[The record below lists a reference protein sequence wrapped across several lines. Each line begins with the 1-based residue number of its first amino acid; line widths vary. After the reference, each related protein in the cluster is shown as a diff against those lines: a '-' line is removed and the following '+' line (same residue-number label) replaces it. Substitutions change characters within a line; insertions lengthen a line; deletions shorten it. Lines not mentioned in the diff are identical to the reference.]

1 MSERKNNYSIRKL
14 TIGVASV
21 LIGISFFGIKA
32 DTVQAETSNSNES
45 ISQESEQTNANT
57 SESAQDETITIKPAT
72 TERQNA
78 DKSHVAETKLTAV
91 SPSNSTTSNVQEDR
105 TDPAA
110 NRDKIGKEAPSASAT
125 FGKNSTL
132 TIDHGQLDEKQKTA
146 KLTMNSANFQ
156 AGDTYTITIPKKG
169 GLSLGTTDVAVLAPV
184 FGKTTFT
191 ETIDYYKIED
201 HFINGGTITQNINLH
216 YDQNINPLASMTNTI
231 TVDTTG
237 SAEKHASLKVI
248 AIGKEPELSADLVH
262 VPQPIING
270 QEFTTR
276 PALTLGTPLKDF
288 NQVDLN
294 LALDKNYKLTNI
306 TLNDEDQSL
315 VLTPDQL
322 TIDANNVA
330 HIVLNEEQITSLLKG
345 QSNHFNFKITG
356 HFDIPA
362 SDFVNKKYH
371 AKFLDKDK
379 STISGTI
386 VNVTTKPS
394 HIGTIT
400 GTGVDDLTIYPTVK
414 DIDWAA
420 TVNYLTEYTAHD
432 KDNPGKDTS
441 GVMVVDGKTSSTTD
455 MHYFTLSNQST
466 LDITDAN
473 LTVDLPDGY
482 NVPATLTLSENT
494 IYQDQDPD
502 NINFIVSYVDG
513 TSAVIT
519 PDPIGNTLTFHVTP
533 NKKTRSLNVRI
544 AQWNPDVEY
553 DLSSKHGT
561 YSKTYA
567 NGQPVLVGDLLTTK
581 TTLSSPSFNGEV
593 MMPMTT
599 VIDRLVN
606 KVKEGTFTAVY
617 PFLPNQTSTVPGE
630 KNAGSLTYETCVSA
644 NGHPMLKHPITYIMV
659 PDNAEVADL
668 SKVTVKY
675 SGAYV
680 DYQPLLT
687 PKSVSVITVDGHRFI
702 KCDCSNYDL
711 LEDGLN
717 VTVPYSNAPDVQNST
732 KPTVFFTVADNLKNG
747 NLNDPD
753 HTVAQALKGLV
764 QKEKIDTSKVVYNG
778 SKAGY
783 PGSWIINT
791 VEGMSSA
798 TMVSGNTS
806 GISTLATQDVHGI
819 NPDQMKIYGSIINA
833 TNNQVANA
841 YQIIN
846 IPDSQDMVSQF
857 TPTMSGQASLIDAVN
872 GTDLSSAGELLYSTA
887 LTDLN
892 NAQAAAADGHWL
904 TADQITN
911 WSEVK
916 SVMLKFD
923 SKALPGRTS
932 ARVEIPLVDKDIYQ
946 HVGKSIS
953 VSSAIFS
960 ENKASSN
967 SNLPN
972 LTILPGKPAS
982 AKLTVTGQAKVNV
995 KVHYKDDQGND
1006 HYVDLPDQA
1015 KTYHE
1020 GQDIIMKPEDFMTKN
1035 SDLTDADRIL
1045 LPAGIVINWAARP
1058 TIQNSDAQ
1066 YAAGYQNG
1074 TAAFDHAV
1082 APDFDGDTLIYE
1094 GAFAKPV
1101 TDTHKVTRTIKF
1113 VDQNGKPIY
1122 PDVAQHS
1129 IEFTRSGFEDPF
1141 THKIAWAAI
1150 PGSDILPQYQVP
1162 KIDGYTP
1169 DKSQVAQ
1176 ATVKYGDP
1184 DSAITVTYK
1193 ANPQVIKVN
1202 FIDDTTGET
1211 LNSKPLYG
1219 VSDADANYNTK
1230 ADINN
1235 YEKQHYVLVRDSS
1248 DGQDLIF
1255 DHDDQATQSYDVH
1268 FTHATNP
1275 DSRQDTVTRTITYT
1289 GAGNKTPSAVTQS
1302 VHFTQA
1308 GTKDLV
1314 TGKTKWN
1321 DVADQN
1327 FASVGTPEVAGY
1339 TPDKSQVA
1347 QATVK
1352 YGDPDSAITVT
1363 YKANPQ
1369 VIKVNFIDDT
1379 TGETLNSKPLYGV
1392 SDADANYNTK
1402 ADINNYEK
1410 QHYVLVRDSS
1420 DGQDLIFDHDD
1431 QATQSYD
1438 VHFTH
1443 ATNPDSRQDTV
1454 TRTITYT
1461 GAGNKTPSAVTQS
1474 VHFTQA
1480 GTKDLVTGKTK
1491 WNDVADQNFASV
1503 GTPEVAG
1510 YTPDKSQVAQATVKF
1525 GDKDTT
1531 VTVTYAAD
1539 KQQAKLRFYDD
1550 TAKKFIDAAPVLDA
1564 SGKTDGQVGFT
1575 IPNSYDFSKYNF
1587 VNVTKG
1593 ADPEST
1599 DQLAGADLSAVQYGK
1614 YDTDD
1619 KKDQVFVAH
1628 FTHKIKAINEKV
1640 TVNETIHYVYE
1651 DGSKAHDDYQATPLV
1666 FTKTGTKDLVT
1677 GEEKATWTKSQKFAE
1692 IASPEIPGYTP
1703 DQAVVPAVEVAH
1715 GDNDVVRMVTYSKN
1729 IEPQEPTTPT
1739 DNPVT
1744 PKAPEEP
1751 QQPATPDDN
1760 PDVVRPHSDNSPQKK
1775 QDSKQTNKTTEVNK
1789 TVKRSS
1795 TVKPKA
1801 TATTKRNGTKVQLAT
1816 KDASKQ
1822 SNPKAVVNSTSTTVV
1837 NNKGEKKAETLP
1849 QTGEKDNKL
1858 GILGLLTLSLAS
1870 LFGFSEKKK
1879 KED

>member
-1 MSERKNNYSIRKL
+1 MRERKNHYSIRKL

-32 DTVQAETSNSNES
+32 DTVQAETSNSSES
-45 ISQESEQTNANT
+45 ISQESKPEEKIQQDKT
-57 SESAQDETITIKPAT
+57 SESAQDEPSAT
-72 TERQNA
+72 RERQNA
-78 DKSHVAETKLTAV
+78 DG
-91 SPSNSTTSNVQEDR
+91 PSNSTTSNVQEDR

-146 KLTMNSANFQ
+146 KLTMNSADFQ

-169 GLSLGTTDVAVLAPV
+169 GLSLGKTDVAVLAPV

-216 YDQNINPLASMTNTI
+216 YDKNINPLASMTNTI

-288 NQVDLN
+288 NQVNLN

-306 TLNDEDQSL
+306 TLNDEDRSL

-420 TVNYLTEYTAHD
+420 TVNYLKEYTAHD

-494 IYQDQDPD
+494 IYQDQDQDPD

-519 PDPIGNTLTFHVTP
+519 PDQFGNTLTFHVTP
-533 NKKTRSLNVRI
+533 NKKIRSLNVRI

-599 VIDRLVN
+599 VFDRLVN

-630 KNAGSLTYETCVSA
+630 KNAGSLTYETCVSGY
-644 NGHPMLKHPITYIMV
+644 GHPMLKHPITYIMV

-687 PKSVSVITVDGHRFI
+687 PKSVSVITVDGHRFVKI
-702 KCDCSNYDL
+702 DCSNYDL

-732 KPTVFFTVADNLKNG
+732 KPSVFFTVADNLKNG
-747 NLNDPD
+747 NLNEPD

-764 QKEKIDTSKVVYNG
+764 QKEKIDTSKAVYNRSIG
-778 SKAGY
+778 VYS
-783 PGSWIINT
+783 GSWIINT

-806 GISTLATQDVHGI
+806 GISTSATQDVHGV

-846 IPDSQDMVSQF
+846 IPDRQDKVSQF

-911 WSEVK
+911 WSKVK

-923 SKALPGRTS
+923 SKALPGKTS

-995 KVHYKDDQGND
+995 KVHYKDDQGNN

-1020 GQDIIMKPEDFMTKN
+1020 GQDIMKPEDFMTKN

-1045 LPAGIVINWAARP
+1045 LPAGIVINWAAGP

-1074 TAAFDHAV
+1074 TAAFDQTV

-1113 VDQNGKPIY
+1113 VDQNGKQIY

-1150 PGSDILPQYQVP
+1150 PGSDILPQYQVL
-1162 KIDGYTP
+1162 KKDGYTP
-1169 DKSQVAQ
+1169 DKSQVAK
-1176 ATVKYGDP
+1176 ATVKFGDP

-1193 ANPQVIKVN
+1193 ANSQVIKVN

-1211 LNSKPLYG
+1211 LDSKSLDG

-1230 ADINN
+1230 VDINN
-1235 YEKQHYVLVRDSS
+1235 YEKQHYVLVSDSS
-1248 DGQDLIF
+1248 DGKDLIF

-1268 FTHATNP
+1268 FTHDTNP

-1327 FASVGTPEVAGY
+1327 FASVGTPEVSGY

-1347 QATVK
+1347 QA
-1352 YGDPDSAITVT
+1352 A
-1363 YKANPQ
+1363 
-1369 VIKVNFIDDT
+1369 
-1379 TGETLNSKPLYGV
+1379 
-1392 SDADANYNTK
+1392 
-1402 ADINNYEK
+1402 
-1410 QHYVLVRDSS
+1410 
-1420 DGQDLIFDHDD
+1420 
-1431 QATQSYD
+1431 
-1438 VHFTH
+1438 
-1443 ATNPDSRQDTV
+1443 
-1454 TRTITYT
+1454 
-1461 GAGNKTPSAVTQS
+1461 
-1474 VHFTQA
+1474 
-1480 GTKDLVTGKTK
+1480 
-1491 WNDVADQNFASV
+1491 
-1503 GTPEVAG
+1503 
-1510 YTPDKSQVAQATVKF
+1510 VKF

-1539 KQQAKLRFYDD
+1539 KQQAKLHFYDD

-1619 KKDQVFVAH
+1619 KNDQVFVAH

-1666 FTKTGTKDLVT
+1666 FTKIGTKDLVT

-1692 IASPEIPGYTP
+1692 VASPEIPGYTP

-1715 GDNDVVRMVTYSKN
+1715 GDNDVVRTVTYSKN

-1744 PKAPEEP
+1744 PTDIPDNPVTPKAPEEP

-1760 PDVVRPHSDNSPQKK
+1760 LDVVRPHSDNSPQKK

-1837 NNKGEKKAETLP
+1837 NNKGENKAETLP

>member
-1 MSERKNNYSIRKL
+1 MRERKNHYSIRKL

-72 TERQNA
+72 TERQDA
-78 DKSHVAETKLTAV
+78 DKPLVVEAKAAKTDLNSNSLYAARTVKQDSESKVKTPVTETQETELTAD

-105 TDPAA
+105 TDAAA

-146 KLTMNSANFQ
+146 KLTMNSADFQ

-237 SAEKHASLKVI
+237 SAEKHASLKVT

-306 TLNDEDQSL
+306 TLNDEDRSL

-441 GVMVVDGKTSSTTD
+441 GVMVVDGKASSTTD

-494 IYQDQDPD
+494 IYQDQDQDPD

-519 PDPIGNTLTFHVTP
+519 PDQFGNTLTFHVTP
-533 NKKTRSLNVRI
+533 NKKIRSLNVRI

-567 NGQPVLVGDLLTTK
+567 NGKPVLVGDLLTTK

-606 KVKEGTFTAVY
+606 KVKESTFTAVY

-630 KNAGSLTYETCVSA
+630 KNAGSLTYETCVSN

-687 PKSVSVITVDGHRFI
+687 PKSVSVITVDGHRFVKI
-702 KCDCSNYDL
+702 DCSNYDL

-732 KPTVFFTVADNLKNG
+732 KPSVFFTVADNLKNRK
-747 NLNDPD
+747 LNEPD

-778 SKAGY
+778 SKAWY

-846 IPDSQDMVSQF
+846 IPDRRDKVSQF

-911 WSEVK
+911 WSKVK

-923 SKALPGRTS
+923 SKALPARTS

-1074 TAAFDHAV
+1074 TAAFDHTV

-1150 PGSDILPQYQVP
+1150 PGNDILPQYPVP

-1169 DKSQVAQ
+1169 DQ
-1176 ATVKYGDP
+1176 AVVP
-1184 DSAITVTYK
+1184 
-1193 ANPQVIKVN
+1193 
-1202 FIDDTTGET
+1202 
-1211 LNSKPLYG
+1211 
-1219 VSDADANYNTK
+1219 
-1230 ADINN
+1230 
-1235 YEKQHYVLVRDSS
+1235 
-1248 DGQDLIF
+1248 
-1255 DHDDQATQSYDVH
+1255 
-1268 FTHATNP
+1268 
-1275 DSRQDTVTRTITYT
+1275 
-1289 GAGNKTPSAVTQS
+1289 AV
-1302 VHFTQA
+1302 
-1308 GTKDLV
+1308 
-1314 TGKTKWN
+1314 
-1321 DVADQN
+1321 
-1327 FASVGTPEVAGY
+1327 EVA
-1339 TPDKSQVA
+1339 
-1347 QATVK
+1347 
-1352 YGDPDSAITVT
+1352 
-1363 YKANPQ
+1363 
-1369 VIKVNFIDDT
+1369 
-1379 TGETLNSKPLYGV
+1379 
-1392 SDADANYNTK
+1392 
-1402 ADINNYEK
+1402 
-1410 QHYVLVRDSS
+1410 H
-1420 DGQDLIFDHDD
+1420 
-1431 QATQSYD
+1431 
-1438 VHFTH
+1438 
-1443 ATNPDSRQDTV
+1443 
-1454 TRTITYT
+1454 
-1461 GAGNKTPSAVTQS
+1461 
-1474 VHFTQA
+1474 
-1480 GTKDLVTGKTK
+1480 
-1491 WNDVADQNFASV
+1491 
-1503 GTPEVAG
+1503 
-1510 YTPDKSQVAQATVKF
+1510 

-1539 KQQAKLRFYDD
+1539 KQQAKLHFYDD

-1599 DQLAGADLSAVQYGK
+1599 DQLAGADLSAVQYGR

-1619 KKDQVFVAH
+1619 KKDQFFVAH

-1692 IASPEIPGYTP
+1692 VASPEIPGYTP

-1715 GDNDVVRMVTYSKN
+1715 GDNDVVRTVTYSKN

-1739 DNPVT
+1739 DNPDTPTDIPDNPVT

-1760 PDVVRPHSDNSPQKK
+1760 LDVVRPHSDNSPQKK

-1795 TVKPKA
+1795 IVKPKA

>member
-1 MSERKNNYSIRKL
+1 MRERKNHYSIRKL

-32 DTVQAETSNSNES
+32 DTVQAETGNSNES
-45 ISQESEQTNANT
+45 ISQESEQTKTNANT
-57 SESAQDETITIKPAT
+57 SKSAQDETITPAT

-78 DKSHVAETKLTAV
+78 GKSHVVEAETELTAD

-146 KLTMNSANFQ
+146 KLTMNSADFQ

-169 GLSLGTTDVAVLAPV
+169 GLSLGKTDVAVLAPV

-216 YDQNINPLASMTNTI
+216 YDKNINPLASMTNTI

-262 VPQPIING
+262 VPQTIING

-379 STISGTI
+379 STISGTM

-441 GVMVVDGKTSSTTD
+441 GVMVVDGKASSTTD

-494 IYQDQDPD
+494 IYQDQDPNPD

-519 PDPIGNTLTFHVTP
+519 PDQFGNTLTFHVTP
-533 NKKTRSLNVRI
+533 NKKIRSLNVRI

-593 MMPMTT
+593 MMPMKT
-599 VIDRLVN
+599 VFDRLVN
-606 KVKEGTFTAVY
+606 KVMEGTFTAVY
-617 PFLPNQTSTVPGE
+617 PAHQTSTVPGE
-630 KNAGSLTYETCVSA
+630 KNAGTMTYETCVSDF
-644 NGHPMLKHPITYIMV
+644 GHPMLKHPITYIMV

-687 PKSVSVITVDGHRFI
+687 PKSVSVITVDGHRFVKI
-702 KCDCSNYDL
+702 DCSNYDL

-732 KPTVFFTVADNLKNG
+732 KPSVFFTVADNLKNDNLKNG

-778 SKAGY
+778 SKAWY

-806 GISTLATQDVHGI
+806 GISTSATQDVHGV

-846 IPDSQDMVSQF
+846 IPDSQDKVSQF

-887 LTDLN
+887 LTDLD

-904 TADQITN
+904 TADQITD

-923 SKALPGRTS
+923 SKALPAKTS
-932 ARVEIPLVDKDIYQ
+932 ARVEIPLVDKYIYE

-972 LTILPGKPAS
+972 LTILPGEPAS
-982 AKLTVTGQAKVNV
+982 AKLTVIGQAKVNV
-995 KVHYKDDQGND
+995 KVHYKDDQGNN

-1020 GQDIIMKPEDFMTKN
+1020 GQDIMKPEDFMTKN

-1045 LPAGIVINWAARP
+1045 LPAGIVINWAAGP

-1074 TAAFDHAV
+1074 TAAFDQTV

-1101 TDTHKVTRTIKF
+1101 TDKHKVTRTIKF
-1113 VDQNGKPIY
+1113 VDQNGKQIH

-1150 PGSDILPQYQVP
+1150 PGSYTLPSYQDQVP
-1162 KIDGYTP
+1162 KKDGYTP
-1169 DKSQVAQ
+1169 DTSQVAQ
-1176 ATVKYGDP
+1176 ATVKYGD
-1184 DSAITVTYK
+1184 
-1193 ANPQVIKVN
+1193 
-1202 FIDDTTGET
+1202 
-1211 LNSKPLYG
+1211 
-1219 VSDADANYNTK
+1219 
-1230 ADINN
+1230 
-1235 YEKQHYVLVRDSS
+1235 
-1248 DGQDLIF
+1248 
-1255 DHDDQATQSYDVH
+1255 
-1268 FTHATNP
+1268 
-1275 DSRQDTVTRTITYT
+1275 
-1289 GAGNKTPSAVTQS
+1289 
-1302 VHFTQA
+1302 
-1308 GTKDLV
+1308 
-1314 TGKTKWN
+1314 
-1321 DVADQN
+1321 
-1327 FASVGTPEVAGY
+1327 
-1339 TPDKSQVA
+1339 
-1347 QATVK
+1347 
-1352 YGDPDSAITVT
+1352 
-1363 YKANPQ
+1363 
-1369 VIKVNFIDDT
+1369 
-1379 TGETLNSKPLYGV
+1379 
-1392 SDADANYNTK
+1392 
-1402 ADINNYEK
+1402 
-1410 QHYVLVRDSS
+1410 
-1420 DGQDLIFDHDD
+1420 
-1431 QATQSYD
+1431 
-1438 VHFTH
+1438 
-1443 ATNPDSRQDTV
+1443 
-1454 TRTITYT
+1454 
-1461 GAGNKTPSAVTQS
+1461 
-1474 VHFTQA
+1474 
-1480 GTKDLVTGKTK
+1480 
-1491 WNDVADQNFASV
+1491 
-1503 GTPEVAG
+1503 
-1510 YTPDKSQVAQATVKF
+1510 
-1525 GDKDTT
+1525 KDTT
-1531 VTVTYAAD
+1531 VTVTYVAD

-1564 SGKTDGQVGFT
+1564 SGKTDAQVGFT

-1651 DGSKAHDDYQATPLV
+1651 DGSKAHDNYQATSLV

-1692 IASPEIPGYTP
+1692 VASPEIPGYTP

-1715 GDNDVVRMVTYSKN
+1715 GDNDVVRTVTYSKN

-1837 NNKGEKKAETLP
+1837 NNKGETKAETLP

>member
-1 MSERKNNYSIRKL
+1 MRERKNHYSIRKL

-32 DTVQAETSNSNES
+32 DTVQAETSNSSES
-45 ISQESEQTNANT
+45 ISQESKPEEKIQQDKT
-57 SESAQDETITIKPAT
+57 SESAQDEPSAT
-72 TERQNA
+72 RERQNA
-78 DKSHVAETKLTAV
+78 DG
-91 SPSNSTTSNVQEDR
+91 PSNSTTSNVQEDR

-146 KLTMNSANFQ
+146 KLTMNSADFQ

-169 GLSLGTTDVAVLAPV
+169 GLSLGKTDVAVLAPV

-216 YDQNINPLASMTNTI
+216 YDKNINPLASMTNTI

-306 TLNDEDQSL
+306 TLNDEDRSL

-494 IYQDQDPD
+494 IYQDQDQDPD

-519 PDPIGNTLTFHVTP
+519 PDQFGNTLTFHVTP
-533 NKKTRSLNVRI
+533 NKKIRSLNVRI

-630 KNAGSLTYETCVSA
+630 KNAGSLTYETCVSGY
-644 NGHPMLKHPITYIMV
+644 GHPMLKHPITYIMV

-687 PKSVSVITVDGHRFI
+687 PKSVSVITVDGHRFVKI
-702 KCDCSNYDL
+702 DCSNYDL

-732 KPTVFFTVADNLKNG
+732 KPSVFFTVADNLKNG
-747 NLNDPD
+747 KLNEPD

-778 SKAGY
+778 SKASKAWY

-833 TNNQVANA
+833 TNNQIANA

-846 IPDSQDMVSQF
+846 IPDRQDKVSQF

-911 WSEVK
+911 WSKVK

-923 SKALPGRTS
+923 SKALPGKTS

-995 KVHYKDDQGND
+995 KVHYKDDQGNN

-1020 GQDIIMKPEDFMTKN
+1020 GQDIMKPEDFMTKN

-1045 LPAGIVINWAARP
+1045 LPAGIVINWAAGP

-1074 TAAFDHAV
+1074 TAAFDQTV

-1113 VDQNGKPIY
+1113 VDQNGKQIY

-1150 PGSDILPQYQVP
+1150 PGSDILPQYQVL
-1162 KIDGYTP
+1162 KKDGYTP
-1169 DKSQVAQ
+1169 DKSQVAK
-1176 ATVKYGDP
+1176 ATVKFGDP

-1193 ANPQVIKVN
+1193 ANSQVIKVN

-1211 LNSKPLYG
+1211 LDSKSLDG

-1230 ADINN
+1230 VDINN
-1235 YEKQHYVLVRDSS
+1235 YEKQHYVLVSDSS
-1248 DGQDLIF
+1248 DGKDLIF

-1268 FTHATNP
+1268 FTHDTNP

-1327 FASVGTPEVAGY
+1327 FASVGTPEVSGY

-1347 QATVK
+1347 QA
-1352 YGDPDSAITVT
+1352 A
-1363 YKANPQ
+1363 
-1369 VIKVNFIDDT
+1369 
-1379 TGETLNSKPLYGV
+1379 
-1392 SDADANYNTK
+1392 
-1402 ADINNYEK
+1402 
-1410 QHYVLVRDSS
+1410 
-1420 DGQDLIFDHDD
+1420 
-1431 QATQSYD
+1431 
-1438 VHFTH
+1438 
-1443 ATNPDSRQDTV
+1443 
-1454 TRTITYT
+1454 
-1461 GAGNKTPSAVTQS
+1461 
-1474 VHFTQA
+1474 
-1480 GTKDLVTGKTK
+1480 
-1491 WNDVADQNFASV
+1491 
-1503 GTPEVAG
+1503 
-1510 YTPDKSQVAQATVKF
+1510 VKF

-1539 KQQAKLRFYDD
+1539 KQQAKLHFYDD

-1619 KKDQVFVAH
+1619 KNDQVFVAH

-1666 FTKTGTKDLVT
+1666 FTKIGTKDLVT

-1692 IASPEIPGYTP
+1692 VASPEIPGYTP

-1715 GDNDVVRMVTYSKN
+1715 GDNDVVRTVTYSKN

-1744 PKAPEEP
+1744 PTDIPDNPVTPKAPEEP

-1760 PDVVRPHSDNSPQKK
+1760 LDVVRPHSDNSPQKK

>member
-1 MSERKNNYSIRKL
+1 MRERKNHYSIRKL

-32 DTVQAETSNSNES
+32 DTVQAETSNSSES
-45 ISQESEQTNANT
+45 ISQESKPEEKIQQDKT
-57 SESAQDETITIKPAT
+57 SESAQDESSAT
-72 TERQNA
+72 RERQNA
-78 DKSHVAETKLTAV
+78 DG
-91 SPSNSTTSNVQEDR
+91 PSNSTTSNVQEDR

-132 TIDHGQLDEKQKTA
+132 TIDHGQLDEKQNTA
-146 KLTMNSANFQ
+146 KLTMNSADFQ

-184 FGKTTFT
+184 FGKTTLT

-216 YDQNINPLASMTNTI
+216 YDKNINPLASMTNTI

-248 AIGKEPELSADLVH
+248 AIGKEPELSTDLVH
-262 VPQPIING
+262 VPQTIING

-379 STISGTI
+379 STISGTM

-420 TVNYLTEYTAHD
+420 TVDYLTEYTAHD

-494 IYQDQDPD
+494 IYQDQRPD

-519 PDPIGNTLTFHVTP
+519 PDQFGNTLTFHVTP
-533 NKKTRSLNVRI
+533 NKKIRSLNVRI

-630 KNAGSLTYETCVSA
+630 KNAGSLTYETCVSD

-680 DYQPLLT
+680 PYQPLLT
-687 PKSVSVITVDGHRFI
+687 PKSVSVITVDGHRFVKI
-702 KCDCSNYDL
+702 DCSNYDL

-732 KPTVFFTVADNLKNG
+732 KPSVFFTVADNLKNG
-747 NLNDPD
+747 NLNEPDD

-846 IPDSQDMVSQF
+846 IPDSQDKVSQF

-904 TADQITN
+904 TADHITN
-911 WSEVK
+911 WSKVK

-923 SKALPGRTS
+923 SKALPAKTS

-972 LTILPGKPAS
+972 LTILPGEPAS

-1015 KTYHE
+1015 KTYPE
-1020 GQDIIMKPEDFMTKN
+1020 GQDIMKPEDFMTKN

-1045 LPAGIVINWAARP
+1045 LPAGIVINWAAEP
-1058 TIQNSDAQ
+1058 TIQNS
-1066 YAAGYQNG
+1066 
-1074 TAAFDHAV
+1074 AAFDQTV

-1101 TDTHKVTRTIKF
+1101 TDTRKVTRTIKF
-1113 VDQNGKPIY
+1113 VDQNGKQIY

-1150 PGSDILPQYQVP
+1150 PGSDTLPSTLPSYQVL
-1162 KIDGYTP
+1162 KKDGYTP
-1169 DKSQVAQ
+1169 DKSQVEQ
-1176 ATVKYGDP
+1176 ATVKFGDP
-1184 DSAITVTYK
+1184 DSSITVTYK
-1193 ANPQVIKVN
+1193 ANAQVIKVN
-1202 FIDDTTGET
+1202 FIDDTTGKT
-1211 LNSKPLYG
+1211 LDSKSLDG

-1230 ADINN
+1230 VDINN
-1235 YEKQHYVLVRDSS
+1235 YEKQHYVLVSDSS
-1248 DGQDLIF
+1248 DGKDLIF

-1268 FTHATNP
+1268 FTHDTNP

-1327 FASVGTPEVAGY
+1327 FASVGTPEVSGY

-1347 QATVK
+1347 QA
-1352 YGDPDSAITVT
+1352 A
-1363 YKANPQ
+1363 
-1369 VIKVNFIDDT
+1369 
-1379 TGETLNSKPLYGV
+1379 
-1392 SDADANYNTK
+1392 
-1402 ADINNYEK
+1402 
-1410 QHYVLVRDSS
+1410 
-1420 DGQDLIFDHDD
+1420 
-1431 QATQSYD
+1431 
-1438 VHFTH
+1438 
-1443 ATNPDSRQDTV
+1443 
-1454 TRTITYT
+1454 
-1461 GAGNKTPSAVTQS
+1461 
-1474 VHFTQA
+1474 
-1480 GTKDLVTGKTK
+1480 
-1491 WNDVADQNFASV
+1491 
-1503 GTPEVAG
+1503 
-1510 YTPDKSQVAQATVKF
+1510 VKF

-1539 KQQAKLRFYDD
+1539 KQQAKLHFYDD

-1619 KKDQVFVAH
+1619 KNDQVFVAH

-1640 TVNETIHYVYE
+1640 TVNEIIHYVYE

-1692 IASPEIPGYTP
+1692 VASPEIPGYTP

-1715 GDNDVVRMVTYSKN
+1715 GDNDVVRTVTYSKN

-1760 PDVVRPHSDNSPQKK
+1760 PAVVRPHSDNSPQKK

>member
-1 MSERKNNYSIRKL
+1 MRERKNHYSIRKL

-45 ISQESEQTNANT
+45 KNNQEENRQQTNANT
-57 SESAQDETITIKPAT
+57 SELAQDEPITPAT

-78 DKSHVAETKLTAV
+78 GKSHVVEDKAETELTAD

-146 KLTMNSANFQ
+146 KLTMNSADFQ

-169 GLSLGTTDVAVLAPV
+169 GLSLGKTDVAVLAPV

-237 SAEKHASLKVI
+237 SAEKHASLKVT
-248 AIGKEPELSADLVH
+248 AIGKEPELSTDLVH

-420 TVNYLTEYTAHD
+420 TVNYLKEYTAHD

-502 NINFIVSYVDG
+502 PDHINFIVSYVDG

-519 PDPIGNTLTFHVTP
+519 PDQFGNTLTFHVTP
-533 NKKTRSLNVRI
+533 NKKIRSLNVRI

-599 VIDRLVN
+599 VFDRLVN
-606 KVKEGTFTAVY
+606 KVMEGTFTAVY
-617 PFLPNQTSTVPGE
+617 PAHQTSTVPGE
-630 KNAGSLTYETCVSA
+630 KNAGTMTYETCVSGF
-644 NGHPMLKHPITYIMV
+644 GHPMLKHPITYIMV

-687 PKSVSVITVDGHRFI
+687 PKSVSVITVDGHRFVKI
-702 KCDCSNYDL
+702 DCSNYDL

-732 KPTVFFTVADNLKNG
+732 KPSVFFTVADNLKNG
-747 NLNDPD
+747 KLNEPD

-778 SKAGY
+778 SKAWY

-846 IPDSQDMVSQF
+846 IPDRRDKVSQF

-904 TADQITN
+904 TADQINNN

-923 SKALPGRTS
+923 SKALPGKTS

-972 LTILPGKPAS
+972 LTILPGEPAS
-982 AKLTVTGQAKVNV
+982 AKLTVIGQAKVNV

-1074 TAAFDHAV
+1074 TAAFDQTV

-1150 PGSDILPQYQVP
+1150 PGSDILPQYPVP

-1169 DKSQVAQ
+1169 NKSQVAQ

-1184 DSAITVTYK
+1184 DSAITITYK
-1193 ANPQVIKVN
+1193 ANSQVIKVN

-1211 LNSKPLYG
+1211 LDSKPLSG

-1235 YEKQHYVLVRDSS
+1235 YEKQHYVLVSDSS

-1268 FTHATNP
+1268 FTHDTNP

-1347 QATVK
+1347 QAAVK
-1352 YGDPDSAITVT
+1352 Y
-1363 YKANPQ
+1363 
-1369 VIKVNFIDDT
+1369 
-1379 TGETLNSKPLYGV
+1379 
-1392 SDADANYNTK
+1392 
-1402 ADINNYEK
+1402 
-1410 QHYVLVRDSS
+1410 
-1420 DGQDLIFDHDD
+1420 
-1431 QATQSYD
+1431 
-1438 VHFTH
+1438 
-1443 ATNPDSRQDTV
+1443 
-1454 TRTITYT
+1454 
-1461 GAGNKTPSAVTQS
+1461 
-1474 VHFTQA
+1474 
-1480 GTKDLVTGKTK
+1480 
-1491 WNDVADQNFASV
+1491 
-1503 GTPEVAG
+1503 
-1510 YTPDKSQVAQATVKF
+1510 

-1531 VTVTYAAD
+1531 VTVTYSAD

-1550 TAKKFIDAAPVLDA
+1550 TAKKFIDAAPILDA

-1575 IPNSYDFSKYNF
+1575 IPNNYDFSKYNF

-1692 IASPEIPGYTP
+1692 VASPEIPGYTP

-1715 GDNDVVRMVTYSKN
+1715 GDNDVVRTVTYSKN

>member
-1 MSERKNNYSIRKL
+1 MRERENHYSIRKL

-45 ISQESEQTNANT
+45 ISQESEQTKTNANT
-57 SESAQDETITIKPAT
+57 SESAQDETITPAT
-72 TERQNA
+72 TEGQNA
-78 DKSHVAETKLTAV
+78 GKSHVVEAKADD

-110 NRDKIGKEAPSASAT
+110 NRDKIGKKAPSASAT

-146 KLTMNSANFQ
+146 KLTMNSADFQ

-169 GLSLGTTDVAVLAPV
+169 GLSLGKTDVAVLAPV

-237 SAEKHASLKVI
+237 SAEKHASLKVT
-248 AIGKEPELSADLVH
+248 AIGKEPELSTDLVH

-270 QEFTTR
+270 QEFMTR

-379 STISGTI
+379 STISGTM

-441 GVMVVDGKTSSTTD
+441 GVMVVDGKASSTTD

-502 NINFIVSYVDG
+502 PDNINFIVSYVDG

-519 PDPIGNTLTFHVTP
+519 PHQFGNTLTFHVTP
-533 NKKTRSLNVRI
+533 NKKIRSLNVRI

-567 NGQPVLVGDLLTTK
+567 NGKPVLVGDLLTTK

-593 MMPMTT
+593 MMPMKT
-599 VIDRLVN
+599 VFDRLVN

-630 KNAGSLTYETCVSA
+630 KNAGSLTYETCVSGY
-644 NGHPMLKHPITYIMV
+644 GHPMLKHPITYIMV

-687 PKSVSVITVDGHRFI
+687 PKSVSVITVDGHRFVKI
-702 KCDCSNYDL
+702 DCSNYDL

-732 KPTVFFTVADNLKNG
+732 KPSVFFTVADNLKNG
-747 NLNDPD
+747 NLNELDD

-764 QKEKIDTSKVVYNG
+764 QKEKIDTSKAVYNG

-833 TNNQVANA
+833 TNNQIANA

-846 IPDSQDMVSQF
+846 IPDSQDKVSQF

-887 LTDLN
+887 LTDLD

-911 WSEVK
+911 WSKVK

-923 SKALPGRTS
+923 SKALPAKTS

-972 LTILPGKPAS
+972 LTILPGEPAS
-982 AKLTVTGQAKVNV
+982 AKLTVIGQAKVNV

-1015 KTYHE
+1015 KTYPE
-1020 GQDIIMKPEDFMTKN
+1020 GQDIMKPEDFMTKN

-1045 LPAGIVINWAARP
+1045 LPAGIVINWAAGP

-1074 TAAFDHAV
+1074 TAAFDQTV
-1082 APDFDGDTLIYE
+1082 VPDFDGDTLIYE

-1113 VDQNGKPIY
+1113 VDQNGKQIY

-1150 PGSDILPQYQVP
+1150 PGSDILPQYQVL
-1162 KIDGYTP
+1162 KKDGYTP
-1169 DKSQVAQ
+1169 DKSQVAK
-1176 ATVKYGDP
+1176 ATVKFGDP

-1193 ANPQVIKVN
+1193 ANAQVIKVN

-1211 LNSKPLYG
+1211 LNSKSLDG

-1268 FTHATNP
+1268 FTHDTKP

-1327 FASVGTPEVAGY
+1327 FASVGTPEVSGY
-1339 TPDKSQVA
+1339 TPDTSQVA
-1347 QATVK
+1347 QA
-1352 YGDPDSAITVT
+1352 A
-1363 YKANPQ
+1363 
-1369 VIKVNFIDDT
+1369 
-1379 TGETLNSKPLYGV
+1379 
-1392 SDADANYNTK
+1392 
-1402 ADINNYEK
+1402 
-1410 QHYVLVRDSS
+1410 
-1420 DGQDLIFDHDD
+1420 
-1431 QATQSYD
+1431 
-1438 VHFTH
+1438 
-1443 ATNPDSRQDTV
+1443 
-1454 TRTITYT
+1454 
-1461 GAGNKTPSAVTQS
+1461 
-1474 VHFTQA
+1474 
-1480 GTKDLVTGKTK
+1480 
-1491 WNDVADQNFASV
+1491 
-1503 GTPEVAG
+1503 
-1510 YTPDKSQVAQATVKF
+1510 VKF

-1539 KQQAKLRFYDD
+1539 KQQAKLHFYDD

-1599 DQLAGADLSAVQYGK
+1599 DQLAGADLSAVQYGR

-1692 IASPEIPGYTP
+1692 VASPEIPGYTP

-1715 GDNDVVRMVTYSKN
+1715 GDNDVVRTVTYSKN
-1729 IEPQEPTTPT
+1729 IEPQEPTTSTDNPDTPT
-1739 DNPVT
+1739 DIPDNPVT

-1760 PDVVRPHSDNSPQKK
+1760 LDVVRPHSDNSPQKK

>member
-1 MSERKNNYSIRKL
+1 MRERKNHYSIRKL

-32 DTVQAETSNSNES
+32 DTVQAETSNSSES
-45 ISQESEQTNANT
+45 ISPESKQTNANT
-57 SESAQDETITIKPAT
+57 SESAQDETITPAT
-72 TERQNA
+72 TEGQNTG
-78 DKSHVAETKLTAV
+78 KSHVVEAKV
-91 SPSNSTTSNVQEDR
+91 DDSPSNSTTSNVQEDR

-146 KLTMNSANFQ
+146 KLTMNSADFQ

-169 GLSLGTTDVAVLAPV
+169 GLSLGKTDVAVLAPV

-216 YDQNINPLASMTNTI
+216 YDKNINPLASMTNTI

-262 VPQPIING
+262 VPQSIING

-379 STISGTI
+379 STISGTM

-441 GVMVVDGKTSSTTD
+441 GVMVVDGKASSTTD

-494 IYQDQDPD
+494 IYQDQDQDPD

-519 PDPIGNTLTFHVTP
+519 PDQFGNTLTFHVTP
-533 NKKTRSLNVRI
+533 NKKIRSLNVRI

-599 VIDRLVN
+599 VFDRLVN

-617 PFLPNQTSTVPGE
+617 PAHQTSTVPGE
-630 KNAGSLTYETCVSA
+630 KNAGTMTYETCVSA
-644 NGHPMLKHPITYIMV
+644 YGHPMLKHPITYIMV

-687 PKSVSVITVDGHRFI
+687 PKSVSVITVDGHRFVKI
-702 KCDCSNYDL
+702 DCSNYDL

-778 SKAGY
+778 SKAWY

-846 IPDSQDMVSQF
+846 IPDSQDKVSQF

-911 WSEVK
+911 WSKVK

-923 SKALPGRTS
+923 SKALPGKTS

-982 AKLTVTGQAKVNV
+982 AKLTVIGQAKVNV
-995 KVHYKDDQGND
+995 KVHYEDDQGND

-1020 GQDIIMKPEDFMTKN
+1020 GQDIMKPEDFMTKN

-1045 LPAGIVINWAARP
+1045 LPAGIVINWAAGP
-1058 TIQNSDAQ
+1058 TIQNSDAK
-1066 YAAGYQNG
+1066 YAAGYQHG
-1074 TAAFDHAV
+1074 TAAFDQTV

-1101 TDTHKVTRTIKF
+1101 TDTYKVTRTIKF
-1113 VDQNGKPIY
+1113 VDQNGKQIR
-1122 PDVAQHS
+1122 PDFAQH

-1150 PGSDILPQYQVP
+1150 SRSYTLDSYQVP

-1169 DKSQVAQ
+1169 DKSQVEQ
-1176 ATVKYGDP
+1176 AV
-1184 DSAITVTYK
+1184 
-1193 ANPQVIKVN
+1193 
-1202 FIDDTTGET
+1202 
-1211 LNSKPLYG
+1211 
-1219 VSDADANYNTK
+1219 
-1230 ADINN
+1230 
-1235 YEKQHYVLVRDSS
+1235 
-1248 DGQDLIF
+1248 
-1255 DHDDQATQSYDVH
+1255 
-1268 FTHATNP
+1268 
-1275 DSRQDTVTRTITYT
+1275 
-1289 GAGNKTPSAVTQS
+1289 
-1302 VHFTQA
+1302 
-1308 GTKDLV
+1308 
-1314 TGKTKWN
+1314 
-1321 DVADQN
+1321 
-1327 FASVGTPEVAGY
+1327 
-1339 TPDKSQVA
+1339 
-1347 QATVK
+1347 
-1352 YGDPDSAITVT
+1352 
-1363 YKANPQ
+1363 
-1369 VIKVNFIDDT
+1369 
-1379 TGETLNSKPLYGV
+1379 
-1392 SDADANYNTK
+1392 
-1402 ADINNYEK
+1402 
-1410 QHYVLVRDSS
+1410 
-1420 DGQDLIFDHDD
+1420 
-1431 QATQSYD
+1431 
-1438 VHFTH
+1438 
-1443 ATNPDSRQDTV
+1443 
-1454 TRTITYT
+1454 
-1461 GAGNKTPSAVTQS
+1461 
-1474 VHFTQA
+1474 
-1480 GTKDLVTGKTK
+1480 
-1491 WNDVADQNFASV
+1491 
-1503 GTPEVAG
+1503 
-1510 YTPDKSQVAQATVKF
+1510 VKF

-1599 DQLAGADLSAVQYGK
+1599 DQLAGADLSAVQYGR

-1619 KKDQVFVAH
+1619 KKDQFFVAH

-1692 IASPEIPGYTP
+1692 VASPEISGYTP

-1715 GDNDVVRMVTYSKN
+1715 GDNDVVRTVTYSKN

-1760 PDVVRPHSDNSPQKK
+1760 PAVVRPHSDNSPQKK

-1822 SNPKAVVNSTSTTVV
+1822 SNPKAVVNSTSMTVV

>member
-1 MSERKNNYSIRKL
+1 MRERENHYSIRKL

-45 ISQESEQTNANT
+45 ISQESEQTKTNANT
-57 SESAQDETITIKPAT
+57 SESAQDETITPAT
-72 TERQNA
+72 TEGQNA
-78 DKSHVAETKLTAV
+78 GKSHVVEAKADD

-237 SAEKHASLKVI
+237 SAEKHASLKVT

-420 TVNYLTEYTAHD
+420 AVNYLTEYTAHD

-441 GVMVVDGKTSSTTD
+441 GVMVVDGKASSTTD

-502 NINFIVSYVDG
+502 PDNINFIVSYVDG

-519 PDPIGNTLTFHVTP
+519 PDQFGNTLTFHVTP
-533 NKKTRSLNVRI
+533 NKKIRSLNVRI

-617 PFLPNQTSTVPGE
+617 PAHQTSTVPGE
-630 KNAGSLTYETCVSA
+630 KNAGTMTYETCVSGY
-644 NGHPMLKHPITYIMV
+644 GHPMLNHPITYIMV

-687 PKSVSVITVDGHRFI
+687 PKSVSVITVDGHRFVKI
-702 KCDCSNYDL
+702 DCSNYDL

-846 IPDSQDMVSQF
+846 IPDSQDKVSQF

-923 SKALPGRTS
+923 SKALPARTS

-995 KVHYKDDQGND
+995 KVHYKDDQGNN

-1020 GQDIIMKPEDFMTKN
+1020 GQDIMKPEDFMTKN

-1045 LPAGIVINWAARP
+1045 LPAGIVINWAAGP

-1074 TAAFDHAV
+1074 TAAFDQTV

-1113 VDQNGKPIY
+1113 VDQNGKQIY

-1141 THKIAWAAI
+1141 THKIAWVAI

-1176 ATVKYGDP
+1176 ATVKYGDA

-1193 ANPQVIKVN
+1193 ANAQVIKVN
-1202 FIDDTTGET
+1202 FIDDITGKT
-1211 LNSKPLYG
+1211 LDSKSLDG

-1230 ADINN
+1230 VDINN
-1235 YEKQHYVLVRDSS
+1235 YEKQHYVLVSDSS
-1248 DGQDLIF
+1248 DGKDLIF

-1268 FTHATNP
+1268 FTHDTNP

-1352 YGDPDSAITVT
+1352 Y
-1363 YKANPQ
+1363 
-1369 VIKVNFIDDT
+1369 
-1379 TGETLNSKPLYGV
+1379 
-1392 SDADANYNTK
+1392 
-1402 ADINNYEK
+1402 
-1410 QHYVLVRDSS
+1410 
-1420 DGQDLIFDHDD
+1420 
-1431 QATQSYD
+1431 
-1438 VHFTH
+1438 
-1443 ATNPDSRQDTV
+1443 
-1454 TRTITYT
+1454 
-1461 GAGNKTPSAVTQS
+1461 
-1474 VHFTQA
+1474 
-1480 GTKDLVTGKTK
+1480 
-1491 WNDVADQNFASV
+1491 
-1503 GTPEVAG
+1503 
-1510 YTPDKSQVAQATVKF
+1510 

-1692 IASPEIPGYTP
+1692 VASPEIPGYTP
-1703 DQAVVPAVEVAH
+1703 DQAVIPAVEVAH
-1715 GDNDVVRMVTYSKN
+1715 GDNDVVRTVTYSKN

-1760 PDVVRPHSDNSPQKK
+1760 PDVVRPHSGNSPQKK
-1775 QDSKQTNKTTEVNK
+1775 RDSKQTNKTTEVNK

>member
-1 MSERKNNYSIRKL
+1 MRERKNHYSIRKL

-45 ISQESEQTNANT
+45 ISPESKQTNANT
-57 SESAQDETITIKPAT
+57 SESAQDETITPAT
-72 TERQNA
+72 TEGQNTG
-78 DKSHVAETKLTAV
+78 KSHVVEAKV
-91 SPSNSTTSNVQEDR
+91 DDSPSNSTTSNVQEDR

-132 TIDHGQLDEKQKTA
+132 TIDHSQLDEKQKTA

-201 HFINGGTITQNINLH
+201 HFINGGTITQNINLN

-237 SAEKHASLKVI
+237 SAEKHASLKVT
-248 AIGKEPELSADLVH
+248 AIGKEPELSTDLVH

-306 TLNDEDQSL
+306 TLNDEDRSL

-494 IYQDQDPD
+494 IYQDQDQDSD

-519 PDPIGNTLTFHVTP
+519 PDQFGNTLTFHVTP
-533 NKKTRSLNVRI
+533 NKKIRSLNVRI

-599 VIDRLVN
+599 VFDRLVN

-630 KNAGSLTYETCVSA
+630 KNAGSLTYETCVSGY
-644 NGHPMLKHPITYIMV
+644 GHPMLKHPITYIMV

-687 PKSVSVITVDGHRFI
+687 PKSVSVITVDGHRFVKI
-702 KCDCSNYDL
+702 DCSNYDL

-732 KPTVFFTVADNLKNG
+732 KPSVFFTVADNLKNG
-747 NLNDPD
+747 KLNEPD

-764 QKEKIDTSKVVYNG
+764 QKEKIDTSKAVYNRSIG
-778 SKAGY
+778 VYS
-783 PGSWIINT
+783 GSWIINT
-791 VEGMSSA
+791 VEGMLSA

-806 GISTLATQDVHGI
+806 GISTSATQDVHGV

-833 TNNQVANA
+833 TNNQIANA

-846 IPDSQDMVSQF
+846 IPDSQDKVSQF

-904 TADQITN
+904 TAGQITN
-911 WSEVK
+911 WSKVK

-923 SKALPGRTS
+923 SKALPARTS
-932 ARVEIPLVDKDIYQ
+932 ARVEIPLVDENIYQ
-946 HVGKSIS
+946 HVGKSIR

-972 LTILPGKPAS
+972 LTILPGEPAS
-982 AKLTVTGQAKVNV
+982 AKLTVIGQAKVNV

-1015 KTYHE
+1015 KTYPE
-1020 GQDIIMKPEDFMTKN
+1020 GQDIMKPEDFMTKN

-1045 LPAGIVINWAARP
+1045 LPAGIVINWAAGP

-1074 TAAFDHAV
+1074 TAAFDQTV

-1113 VDQNGKPIY
+1113 VDQNGKQIH
-1122 PDVAQHS
+1122 PDFAQYS

-1162 KIDGYTP
+1162 QIDGYTP
-1169 DKSQVAQ
+1169 DKSLVAK
-1176 ATVKYGDP
+1176 ATVKFGDP

-1193 ANPQVIKVN
+1193 ANSQVIKVN

-1211 LNSKPLYG
+1211 LNSKSLDG

-1235 YEKQHYVLVRDSS
+1235 YEKQHYVLVKDSS
-1248 DGQDLIF
+1248 DGQDLIY
-1255 DHDDQATQSYDVH
+1255 DHDDQTTQSYDVH
-1268 FTHATNP
+1268 FTHDTKP

-1327 FASVGTPEVAGY
+1327 FVSVGTPEVAGY

-1352 YGDPDSAITVT
+1352 Y
-1363 YKANPQ
+1363 
-1369 VIKVNFIDDT
+1369 
-1379 TGETLNSKPLYGV
+1379 
-1392 SDADANYNTK
+1392 
-1402 ADINNYEK
+1402 
-1410 QHYVLVRDSS
+1410 
-1420 DGQDLIFDHDD
+1420 
-1431 QATQSYD
+1431 
-1438 VHFTH
+1438 
-1443 ATNPDSRQDTV
+1443 
-1454 TRTITYT
+1454 
-1461 GAGNKTPSAVTQS
+1461 
-1474 VHFTQA
+1474 
-1480 GTKDLVTGKTK
+1480 
-1491 WNDVADQNFASV
+1491 
-1503 GTPEVAG
+1503 
-1510 YTPDKSQVAQATVKF
+1510 

-1619 KKDQVFVAH
+1619 KNDQVFVAH

-1692 IASPEIPGYTP
+1692 VASPEIPGYTP

-1715 GDNDVVRMVTYSKN
+1715 GDNDVVRTVTYSKN

-1739 DNPVT
+1739 DNPDTPTDIPDNPVT

-1760 PDVVRPHSDNSPQKK
+1760 LDVVRPHSDNSPQKK

-1795 TVKPKA
+1795 IVKPKA

>member
-1 MSERKNNYSIRKL
+1 MRERKNHYSIRKL

-32 DTVQAETSNSNES
+32 DTVQAETSNSSES
-45 ISQESEQTNANT
+45 ISQESKPEEKIQQDKT
-57 SESAQDETITIKPAT
+57 SESAQDEPSAT
-72 TERQNA
+72 RERQNA
-78 DKSHVAETKLTAV
+78 DG
-91 SPSNSTTSNVQEDR
+91 PSNSTTSNVQEDR

-146 KLTMNSANFQ
+146 KLTMNSADFQ

-169 GLSLGTTDVAVLAPV
+169 GLSLGKTDVAVLAPV

-216 YDQNINPLASMTNTI
+216 YDKNINPLASMTNTI

-288 NQVDLN
+288 NQVNLN

-306 TLNDEDQSL
+306 TLNDEDRSL

-432 KDNPGKDTS
+432 KDNPGKDTR
-441 GVMVVDGKTSSTTD
+441 GVIVVDGKTSSTTD

-466 LDITDAN
+466 VDITDAN

-519 PDPIGNTLTFHVTP
+519 PDQFGNTLTFHVTS
-533 NKKTRSLNVRI
+533 NKKIRSLNVRI

-567 NGQPVLVGDLLTTK
+567 NGKPVLVGDLLTTK

-630 KNAGSLTYETCVSA
+630 KNAGSLTYETCVSGY
-644 NGHPMLKHPITYIMV
+644 GHPMLKHPITYIMV

-687 PKSVSVITVDGHRFI
+687 PKSVSVITVDGHRFVKI
-702 KCDCSNYDL
+702 DCSNYDL

-732 KPTVFFTVADNLKNG
+732 KPSVFFTVADNLKNG
-747 NLNDPD
+747 KLNEPD

-778 SKAGY
+778 SKASKAWY

-833 TNNQVANA
+833 TNNQIANA

-846 IPDSQDMVSQF
+846 IPDRQDKVSQF

-911 WSEVK
+911 WSKVK

-923 SKALPGRTS
+923 SKALPGKTS

-995 KVHYKDDQGND
+995 KVHYKDDQGNN

-1020 GQDIIMKPEDFMTKN
+1020 GQDIMKPEDFMTKN

-1045 LPAGIVINWAARP
+1045 LPAGIVINWAAGP

-1074 TAAFDHAV
+1074 TAAFDQTV

-1113 VDQNGKPIY
+1113 VDQNGKQIY

-1141 THKIAWAAI
+1141 THKIAWAEI

-1169 DKSQVAQ
+1169 DESQVAQ
-1176 ATVKYGDP
+1176 ATVKFGDP

-1193 ANPQVIKVN
+1193 ANSQVIKVN

-1211 LNSKPLYG
+1211 LNSKSLDG
-1219 VSDADANYNTK
+1219 ISDADANYNTK

-1268 FTHATNP
+1268 FTHDTKP

-1327 FASVGTPEVAGY
+1327 FVSVGTPEVAGY

-1352 YGDPDSAITVT
+1352 Y
-1363 YKANPQ
+1363 
-1369 VIKVNFIDDT
+1369 
-1379 TGETLNSKPLYGV
+1379 
-1392 SDADANYNTK
+1392 
-1402 ADINNYEK
+1402 
-1410 QHYVLVRDSS
+1410 
-1420 DGQDLIFDHDD
+1420 
-1431 QATQSYD
+1431 
-1438 VHFTH
+1438 
-1443 ATNPDSRQDTV
+1443 
-1454 TRTITYT
+1454 
-1461 GAGNKTPSAVTQS
+1461 
-1474 VHFTQA
+1474 
-1480 GTKDLVTGKTK
+1480 
-1491 WNDVADQNFASV
+1491 
-1503 GTPEVAG
+1503 
-1510 YTPDKSQVAQATVKF
+1510 

-1692 IASPEIPGYTP
+1692 VASPEIPGYTP

-1715 GDNDVVRMVTYSKN
+1715 GDNDVVRTVTYSKN

-1744 PKAPEEP
+1744 PTDIPDNPVTPKAPEEP

-1760 PDVVRPHSDNSPQKK
+1760 LDVVRPHSDNSPQKK

-1795 TVKPKA
+1795 IVKPKA

>member
-1 MSERKNNYSIRKL
+1 MRERKNHYSIRKL

-45 ISQESEQTNANT
+45 ISQESEQTKTNANT
-57 SESAQDETITIKPAT
+57 SESAQDEKPAT
-72 TERQNA
+72 TEGQNA
-78 DKSHVAETKLTAV
+78 GKSYVVEAKADD

-146 KLTMNSANFQ
+146 KLTMNSADFQ

-169 GLSLGTTDVAVLAPV
+169 GLSLGKTDVAVLAPV

-379 STISGTI
+379 STISGTM

-420 TVNYLTEYTAHD
+420 TVNYLKEYTAHD

-466 LDITDAN
+466 VDITDAN

-494 IYQDQDPD
+494 IYQDQDQDPD

-519 PDPIGNTLTFHVTP
+519 PDQFGNTLTFHVTP
-533 NKKTRSLNVRI
+533 NKKIRSLNVRI

-599 VIDRLVN
+599 VFDRLVN

-630 KNAGSLTYETCVSA
+630 KNAGSLTYETCVSGY
-644 NGHPMLKHPITYIMV
+644 GHPMLKHPITYIMV

-687 PKSVSVITVDGHRFI
+687 PKSVSVITVDGHRFVKI
-702 KCDCSNYDL
+702 DCSNYDL

-732 KPTVFFTVADNLKNG
+732 KPSVFFTVADNLKNG
-747 NLNDPD
+747 KLNEPD

-778 SKAGY
+778 SIGVY
-783 PGSWIINT
+783 SGSWIINT

-833 TNNQVANA
+833 TNNQIANA

-846 IPDSQDMVSQF
+846 IPDRQDKVSQF

-911 WSEVK
+911 WSKVK

-923 SKALPGRTS
+923 SKALPGKTS

-982 AKLTVTGQAKVNV
+982 AKLTVIGQAKVNV

-1020 GQDIIMKPEDFMTKN
+1020 GQDIMKPEDFMTKN

-1045 LPAGIVINWAARP
+1045 LPAGIVINWAAGP
-1058 TIQNSDAQ
+1058 TIQNSDAK

-1074 TAAFDHAV
+1074 TAAFDQTV

-1113 VDQNGKPIY
+1113 VDQNGKQIY
-1122 PDVAQHS
+1122 HDVAQHS

-1141 THKIAWAAI
+1141 THKIAWAEI

-1176 ATVKYGDP
+1176 AAVKFGDP
-1184 DSAITVTYK
+1184 DSSITVTYK
-1193 ANPQVIKVN
+1193 ANSQVIKVN

-1211 LNSKPLYG
+1211 LNSKSLDG
-1219 VSDADANYNTK
+1219 VSDEDANYNTK

-1235 YEKQHYVLVRDSS
+1235 YEKQHYVLVSDSS

-1255 DHDDQATQSYDVH
+1255 DHDDQTTQLYDVH
-1268 FTHATNP
+1268 FTHDTKP

-1352 YGDPDSAITVT
+1352 Y
-1363 YKANPQ
+1363 
-1369 VIKVNFIDDT
+1369 
-1379 TGETLNSKPLYGV
+1379 
-1392 SDADANYNTK
+1392 
-1402 ADINNYEK
+1402 
-1410 QHYVLVRDSS
+1410 
-1420 DGQDLIFDHDD
+1420 
-1431 QATQSYD
+1431 
-1438 VHFTH
+1438 
-1443 ATNPDSRQDTV
+1443 
-1454 TRTITYT
+1454 
-1461 GAGNKTPSAVTQS
+1461 
-1474 VHFTQA
+1474 
-1480 GTKDLVTGKTK
+1480 
-1491 WNDVADQNFASV
+1491 
-1503 GTPEVAG
+1503 
-1510 YTPDKSQVAQATVKF
+1510 

-1692 IASPEIPGYTP
+1692 VASPEIPGYTP

-1715 GDNDVVRMVTYSKN
+1715 GDNDVVRTVTYSKN

-1739 DNPVT
+1739 DNPDTPTDIPDNPVT

-1760 PDVVRPHSDNSPQKK
+1760 LDVVRPHSDNSPQKK

>member
-1 MSERKNNYSIRKL
+1 MRERKNHYSIRKL

-32 DTVQAETSNSNES
+32 DTVQAETSNSNKS
-45 ISQESEQTNANT
+45 ISKKNNQEEDRRQTNANT
-57 SESAQDETITIKPAT
+57 SELAQDEPITPAT

-78 DKSHVAETKLTAV
+78 GKSHVVEDKAETELTADR
-91 SPSNSTTSNVQEDR
+91 PSNSTTSNVQEDR

-146 KLTMNSANFQ
+146 KLTMNSADFQ

-169 GLSLGTTDVAVLAPV
+169 GLSLGKTDVAVLAPV

-216 YDQNINPLASMTNTI
+216 YDKNINPLASMTNTI

-276 PALTLGTPLKDF
+276 PALTLRTPLKDF

-466 LDITDAN
+466 LDIKDAN

-494 IYQDQDPD
+494 IYQDQDQDPD

-519 PDPIGNTLTFHVTP
+519 PDQFGNTLTFHVTP
-533 NKKTRSLNVRI
+533 NKKIRSLNVRI

-593 MMPMTT
+593 MMPMKT
-599 VIDRLVN
+599 VFDRLVN

-630 KNAGSLTYETCVSA
+630 KNAGSLTYETCVSGY
-644 NGHPMLKHPITYIMV
+644 GHPMLKHPITYIMV

-687 PKSVSVITVDGHRFI
+687 PKSVSVITVDGHRFVKI
-702 KCDCSNYDL
+702 DCSNYDL

-732 KPTVFFTVADNLKNG
+732 KPSVFFTVADNLKNG

-846 IPDSQDMVSQF
+846 IPDSRDKVSQF

-904 TADQITN
+904 TADQITD

-923 SKALPGRTS
+923 SKALPGKTS

-972 LTILPGKPAS
+972 LTILPGEPAS
-982 AKLTVTGQAKVNV
+982 AKLTVIGQAKVNV

-1015 KTYHE
+1015 KTYQE
-1020 GQDIIMKPEDFMTKN
+1020 GQDIMKPEDFMTKN

-1045 LPAGIVINWAARP
+1045 LPAGIVINWAKEP
-1058 TIQNSDAQ
+1058 TIQNSDAK

-1074 TAAFDHAV
+1074 KAAFDQTV

-1094 GAFAKPV
+1094 GAFAKLV

-1113 VDQNGKPIY
+1113 VDQNGKQIY
-1122 PDVAQHS
+1122 PDFAQHS

-1150 PGSDILPQYQVP
+1150 PGSDILFPHPVP
-1162 KIDGYTP
+1162 KIPGYTP
-1169 DKSQVAQ
+1169 DKSQVEQ
-1176 ATVKYGDP
+1176 ATVKFGDP
-1184 DSAITVTYK
+1184 DSSITVTYK

-1202 FIDDTTGET
+1202 FIDDITGKT
-1211 LNSKPLYG
+1211 LDSKSLDG

-1230 ADINN
+1230 VDINN
-1235 YEKQHYVLVRDSS
+1235 YEKQHYVLVSDSS
-1248 DGQDLIF
+1248 DGKDLIF

-1268 FTHATNP
+1268 FTHDTKP

-1327 FASVGTPEVAGY
+1327 FVSVGTPEVAGY

-1352 YGDPDSAITVT
+1352 Y
-1363 YKANPQ
+1363 
-1369 VIKVNFIDDT
+1369 
-1379 TGETLNSKPLYGV
+1379 
-1392 SDADANYNTK
+1392 
-1402 ADINNYEK
+1402 
-1410 QHYVLVRDSS
+1410 
-1420 DGQDLIFDHDD
+1420 
-1431 QATQSYD
+1431 
-1438 VHFTH
+1438 
-1443 ATNPDSRQDTV
+1443 
-1454 TRTITYT
+1454 
-1461 GAGNKTPSAVTQS
+1461 
-1474 VHFTQA
+1474 
-1480 GTKDLVTGKTK
+1480 
-1491 WNDVADQNFASV
+1491 
-1503 GTPEVAG
+1503 
-1510 YTPDKSQVAQATVKF
+1510 

-1692 IASPEIPGYTP
+1692 VASPEISGYTP

-1715 GDNDVVRMVTYSKN
+1715 GDNDVVRTVTYSKN

-1760 PDVVRPHSDNSPQKK
+1760 PAVVRPHSDNSPQKK

>member
-1 MSERKNNYSIRKL
+1 MRERKNHYSIRKL

-32 DTVQAETSNSNES
+32 DTVQAETSNSNEP
-45 ISQESEQTNANT
+45 ISKESKPEEKTNANT
-57 SESAQDETITIKPAT
+57 SELAQDERSAT
-72 TERQNA
+72 RERQNA
-78 DKSHVAETKLTAV
+78 DG
-91 SPSNSTTSNVQEDR
+91 PSNSTTSNVQEDR

-216 YDQNINPLASMTNTI
+216 YDKNINPLASMTNTI

-306 TLNDEDQSL
+306 TLNDEDRSL

-379 STISGTI
+379 STISGTM

-420 TVNYLTEYTAHD
+420 TVNYLKEYTAHD

-466 LDITDAN
+466 VDITDAN

-519 PDPIGNTLTFHVTP
+519 PDQFGNTLTFHVTP
-533 NKKTRSLNVRI
+533 NKKIRSLNVRI
-544 AQWNPDVEY
+544 AKWNPDVEY

-593 MMPMTT
+593 MMPMIT
-599 VIDRLVN
+599 VFDRLVN

-630 KNAGSLTYETCVSA
+630 KNAGSLTYETCVSN

-687 PKSVSVITVDGHRFI
+687 PKSVSVITVDGHRFVKI
-702 KCDCSNYDL
+702 DCSNYDL

-732 KPTVFFTVADNLKNG
+732 KPSVFFTVADNLKKG

-846 IPDSQDMVSQF
+846 IPDSQDKVSQF

-904 TADQITN
+904 TANQITN

-923 SKALPGRTS
+923 SKALPARTS

-972 LTILPGKPAS
+972 LTILPGEPAS
-982 AKLTVTGQAKVNV
+982 AKLTVIGQAKVNV

-1015 KTYHE
+1015 KTYQE
-1020 GQDIIMKPEDFMTKN
+1020 GQDIMKPEDFMTKN

-1045 LPAGIVINWAARP
+1045 LPAGIVINWAAEP
-1058 TIQNSDAQ
+1058 TIQNS
-1066 YAAGYQNG
+1066 
-1074 TAAFDHAV
+1074 AAFDQTV

-1094 GAFAKPV
+1094 GAFAKLV

-1113 VDQNGKPIY
+1113 VDQNGKQIY
-1122 PDVAQHS
+1122 PDFAQHS

-1150 PGSDILPQYQVP
+1150 PGSDILFPHPVP
-1162 KIDGYTP
+1162 KIPGYTP
-1169 DKSQVAQ
+1169 DKSQVEQ
-1176 ATVKYGDP
+1176 ATVKFGDP
-1184 DSAITVTYK
+1184 DSSITVTYK
-1193 ANPQVIKVN
+1193 ANAQVIKVN
-1202 FIDDTTGET
+1202 FIDDTTGKK
-1211 LNSKPLYG
+1211 LDSKSLDG

-1230 ADINN
+1230 VDINN
-1235 YEKQHYVLVRDSS
+1235 YEKQHYVLVSDSS
-1248 DGQDLIF
+1248 DGKDLIF
-1255 DHDDQATQSYDVH
+1255 DHDDQAMQSYDVH
-1268 FTHATNP
+1268 FTHDTNP

-1339 TPDKSQVA
+1339 TPDKSQVE
-1347 QATVK
+1347 QA
-1352 YGDPDSAITVT
+1352 A
-1363 YKANPQ
+1363 
-1369 VIKVNFIDDT
+1369 
-1379 TGETLNSKPLYGV
+1379 
-1392 SDADANYNTK
+1392 
-1402 ADINNYEK
+1402 
-1410 QHYVLVRDSS
+1410 
-1420 DGQDLIFDHDD
+1420 
-1431 QATQSYD
+1431 
-1438 VHFTH
+1438 
-1443 ATNPDSRQDTV
+1443 
-1454 TRTITYT
+1454 
-1461 GAGNKTPSAVTQS
+1461 
-1474 VHFTQA
+1474 
-1480 GTKDLVTGKTK
+1480 
-1491 WNDVADQNFASV
+1491 
-1503 GTPEVAG
+1503 
-1510 YTPDKSQVAQATVKF
+1510 VKF

-1539 KQQAKLRFYDD
+1539 KQQAKLHFYDD

-1599 DQLAGADLSAVQYGK
+1599 DQLAGADLSAVQYGR
-1614 YDTDD
+1614 YDTDN

-1692 IASPEIPGYTP
+1692 VASPEIPGYTP

-1715 GDNDVVRMVTYSKN
+1715 GDNDVVRTVTYSKN
-1729 IEPQEPTTPT
+1729 IEPQEPTTSTDNPDTPT
-1739 DNPVT
+1739 DIPDNPVT

-1760 PDVVRPHSDNSPQKK
+1760 LDVVRPHSDNSPQKK

-1822 SNPKAVVNSTSTTVV
+1822 SNPKAVVNSTSMTVV

>member
-1 MSERKNNYSIRKL
+1 M
-14 TIGVASV
+14 
-21 LIGISFFGIKA
+21 
-32 DTVQAETSNSNES
+32 
-45 ISQESEQTNANT
+45 
-57 SESAQDETITIKPAT
+57 
-72 TERQNA
+72 
-78 DKSHVAETKLTAV
+78 
-91 SPSNSTTSNVQEDR
+91 QEDR

-110 NRDKIGKEAPSASAT
+110 NRDKIGKKAPSASAT

-146 KLTMNSANFQ
+146 KLTMNSADFQ

-169 GLSLGTTDVAVLAPV
+169 GLSLGKTDVAVLAPV

-237 SAEKHASLKVI
+237 SAEKHASLKVT
-248 AIGKEPELSADLVH
+248 AIGKEPELSTDLVH

-379 STISGTI
+379 STISGTM

-441 GVMVVDGKTSSTTD
+441 GVMVVDGKASSTTD

-519 PDPIGNTLTFHVTP
+519 PHQFGNTLTFHVTP
-533 NKKTRSLNVRI
+533 NKKIRSLNVRI

-567 NGQPVLVGDLLTTK
+567 NGKPVLVGDLLTTK

-593 MMPMTT
+593 MMPMKT
-599 VIDRLVN
+599 VFDRLVN

-630 KNAGSLTYETCVSA
+630 KNAGSLTYETCVSGY
-644 NGHPMLKHPITYIMV
+644 GHPMLKHPITYIMV

-687 PKSVSVITVDGHRFI
+687 PKSVSVITVDGHRFVKI
-702 KCDCSNYDL
+702 DCSNYDL

-732 KPTVFFTVADNLKNG
+732 KPSVFFTVADNLKNG
-747 NLNDPD
+747 NLNELDD

-764 QKEKIDTSKVVYNG
+764 QKEKIDTSKAVYNG

-833 TNNQVANA
+833 TNNQIANA

-846 IPDSQDMVSQF
+846 IPDSQDKVSQF

-887 LTDLN
+887 LTDLD

-911 WSEVK
+911 WSKVK

-923 SKALPGRTS
+923 SKALPAKTS

-972 LTILPGKPAS
+972 LTILPGEPAS
-982 AKLTVTGQAKVNV
+982 AKLTVIGQAKVNV

-1015 KTYHE
+1015 KTYQE
-1020 GQDIIMKPEDFMTKN
+1020 GQDIMKPEDFMTKN

-1045 LPAGIVINWAARP
+1045 LPAGIVINWAKGP

-1074 TAAFDHAV
+1074 TAAFDQTV
-1082 APDFDGDTLIYE
+1082 VPDFDGDTLIYE

-1101 TDTHKVTRTIKF
+1101 TDTRKVTRTIKF
-1113 VDQNGKPIY
+1113 VDQNGKQIY

-1150 PGSDILPQYQVP
+1150 PGSDTLPSTLPSYQVP
-1162 KIDGYTP
+1162 KKDGYTP
-1169 DKSQVAQ
+1169 DKSQVEQ
-1176 ATVKYGDP
+1176 ATVKFGDP
-1184 DSAITVTYK
+1184 DSSITVTYK
-1193 ANPQVIKVN
+1193 ANAQVIKVN
-1202 FIDDTTGET
+1202 FIDDTTGKT
-1211 LNSKPLYG
+1211 LDSKSLDG

-1230 ADINN
+1230 VDINN
-1235 YEKQHYVLVRDSS
+1235 YEKQHYVLVSDSS
-1248 DGQDLIF
+1248 DGKDLIF

-1268 FTHATNP
+1268 FTHDTNP

-1327 FASVGTPEVAGY
+1327 FASVGTPEVSGY

-1347 QATVK
+1347 QA
-1352 YGDPDSAITVT
+1352 A
-1363 YKANPQ
+1363 
-1369 VIKVNFIDDT
+1369 
-1379 TGETLNSKPLYGV
+1379 
-1392 SDADANYNTK
+1392 
-1402 ADINNYEK
+1402 
-1410 QHYVLVRDSS
+1410 
-1420 DGQDLIFDHDD
+1420 
-1431 QATQSYD
+1431 
-1438 VHFTH
+1438 
-1443 ATNPDSRQDTV
+1443 
-1454 TRTITYT
+1454 
-1461 GAGNKTPSAVTQS
+1461 
-1474 VHFTQA
+1474 
-1480 GTKDLVTGKTK
+1480 
-1491 WNDVADQNFASV
+1491 
-1503 GTPEVAG
+1503 
-1510 YTPDKSQVAQATVKF
+1510 VKF

-1539 KQQAKLRFYDD
+1539 KQQAKLHFYDD

-1619 KKDQVFVAH
+1619 KNDQVFVAH

-1692 IASPEIPGYTP
+1692 VASPEIPGYTP

-1715 GDNDVVRMVTYSKN
+1715 GDNDVVRTVTYSKN

-1739 DNPVT
+1739 DNPDTPTDIPDNPVT

-1760 PDVVRPHSDNSPQKK
+1760 LDVVRPHSDNSPQKK